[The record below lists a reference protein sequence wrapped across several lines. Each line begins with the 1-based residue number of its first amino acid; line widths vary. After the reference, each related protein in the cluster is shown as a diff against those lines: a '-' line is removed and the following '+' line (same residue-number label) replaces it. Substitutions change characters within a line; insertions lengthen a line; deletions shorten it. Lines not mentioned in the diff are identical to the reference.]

1 MVVVQ
6 DPIFQ
11 PMERDLFLAREAY
24 FLRNAVLTFLGGH
37 QLLNVENYYFKALL
51 ALPEPNF
58 HVGSLNLSSGKGIR
72 GGIGK

>member
-51 ALPEPNF
+51 AIF
-58 HVGSLNLSSGKGIR
+58 LNQIFMLLVLTYLRAR
-72 GGIGK
+72 GLGVE